1 MKFRRNAPAVLIIT
15 VVIAITM
22 ISVVSNRISSQ
33 MTASSEEGQFAM
45 MSEIMKSK
53 LVGAENNALSSA
65 EMVAAMP
72 DVKAAFAAKDR
83 ERLLAITQ
91 DIFRIQ
97 HDKYGFTQAQFHEL
111 PAVSFLRV
119 HNPKKFGEDLSG
131 YRQMVVDVNRNIAI
145 RKGIEVTTSGVGI
158 FGTLPMTDA
167 AGVHTGSFEMA
178 LEFGPLLDA
187 LKAAYGFEMA
197 VFIEEKILHEV
208 ATSLKGD
215 ILNEQNRVGKYIK
228 FYSTHSELVRALVSD
243 ADINISEEAHYVR
256 DAVGVPYGVLLQPLY
271 NYAHKQIGVV
281 AISSNFGA
289 TRSAA
294 GQALVWQS
302 LLAIAVII
310 VLIGAIL
317 IVLRGLLLQPLVML
331 GERLAALAQGDCSQT
346 IEDTDSLCEEMQ
358 QLAEN
363 YEQLRVQIQRSKSVG
378 SEL

>member
-1 MKFRRNAPAVLIIT
+1 MKFRHNAPAVLIIT
-15 VVIAITM
+15 VVIAITI

-187 LKAAYGFEMA
+187 LKAAYGFELA

-228 FYSTHSELVRALVSD
+228 FYTTHSELLRALVSD
-243 ADINISEEAHYVR
+243 ADINISEDTHYVR

-281 AISSNFGA
+281 AISGNFGA

-302 LLAIAVII
+302 LLAIVVII

-317 IVLRGLLLQPLVML
+317 IVVRGLLLQPLLML
-331 GERLAALAQGDCSQT
+331 SERLAALAKGDCSQT

-358 QLAEN
+358 QLADN
-363 YEQLRVQIQRSKSVG
+363 YEQLRAQIQRSKSVG